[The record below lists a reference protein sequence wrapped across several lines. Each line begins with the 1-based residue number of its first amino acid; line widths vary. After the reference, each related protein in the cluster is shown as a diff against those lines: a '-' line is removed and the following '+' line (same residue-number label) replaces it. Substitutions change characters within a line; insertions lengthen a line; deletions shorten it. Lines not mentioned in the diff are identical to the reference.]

1 MIEKTEH
8 HSLDW
13 SDLSLQKRCKLLEE
27 LTSIYVSFQS
37 IAIGSSDETK
47 IDTSNKLGCL
57 LYTSPTPRDT

>member
-47 IDTSNKLGCL
+47 IDTSNKLGAP
-57 LYTSPTPRDT
+57 SKDHDAIS